1 MSGHPLT
8 VITAPA
14 GAGKTTAIRQLLER
28 RPEPCVWLTMQPR
41 LDDPAALAGALGAVI
56 GAEATPSVLAAG
68 SADPSRLAGAM
79 ADDLDTRP
87 AVVMLDDAHLVRSP
101 AARLMLRGV
110 AERLGP
116 SPRLRGH
123 RRSRGVPRVRCPEHG
138 VRQVALARA
147 RPGSGFT
154 LLFEALVMAMV
165 KEMPVQAVA
174 SLIGEHETRVW
185 RVVHHYANA
194 LRAADGNIRPD
205 CQLPTVLRAAVRL
218 RPARLGRAV
227 EWHAARVAATGAP
240 WRRRRPHGGQP
251 QGWSTG
257 SP

>member
-1 MSGHPLT
+1 MTRPTQTLGAILARPRVTRRLDGLVSGHPLT

-56 GAEATPSVLAAG
+56 GAEETPSVLAAG

-87 AVVMLDDAHLVRSP
+87 AVVVLDDAHLVRSP
-101 AARLMLRGV
+101 AAHSMLRGV

-123 RRSRGVPRVRCPEHG
+123 RRSRGVPRVRCREHG
-138 VRQVALARA
+138 VRQVALAWA
-147 RPGSGFT
+147 RPGSRFT
-154 LLFEALVMAMV
+154 LWGSMRRALA
-165 KEMPVQAVA
+165 
-174 SLIGEHETRVW
+174 
-185 RVVHHYANA
+185 
-194 LRAADGNIRPD
+194 
-205 CQLPTVLRAAVRL
+205 
-218 RPARLGRAV
+218 
-227 EWHAARVAATGAP
+227 AARTMCLCSQTSTARGRVFAT
-240 WRRRRPHGGQP
+240 
-251 QGWSTG
+251 
-257 SP
+257 